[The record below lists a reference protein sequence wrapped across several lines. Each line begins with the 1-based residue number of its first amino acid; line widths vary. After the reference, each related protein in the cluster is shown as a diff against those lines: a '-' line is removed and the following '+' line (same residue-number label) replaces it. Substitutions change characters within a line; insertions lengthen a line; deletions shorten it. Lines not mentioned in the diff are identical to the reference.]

1 MIYLIL
7 RARGPGYFYKDRTNP
22 KFRLLKTWIKTSLRI
37 LGFLLLIWGG
47 LTLWVERER
56 TDPLRVFQA
65 PEAAGRALVLYNP
78 DPIYDLD
85 RQVGEAFAST
95 LNARG
100 WEVRLVSLAQAG
112 EGPDTPF
119 DLYVFIANTY
129 NWAPDRPTLRYIR
142 EASWLSGKPVVA
154 ITLGSGST
162 TRSKRLLEEAM
173 QVQGARVLV
182 SETYWLLRPNDE
194 SRMEESNVQVAVE
207 KAEQLALK
215 TATSLQRF
223 NNSK

>member
-1 MIYLIL
+1 MINLIL
-7 RARGPGYFYKDRTNP
+7 RTRGPGYFYKDRTNP
-22 KFRLLKTWIKTSLRI
+22 KSWLLKPWIKITLRV
-37 LGFLLLIWGG
+37 LGSLLLIWGG

-56 TDPLRVFQA
+56 TDPVRVFQA
-65 PEAAGRALVLYNP
+65 PVAEGRALILYNP

-100 WEVRLVSLAQAG
+100 WEVRLATHAQAG
-112 EGPDTPF
+112 EGPDTGF

-142 EASWLSGKPVVA
+142 KAAWLSGKPVVA

-162 TRSKRLLEEAM
+162 TRSKRLLEAAL
-173 QVQGARVLV
+173 QAQDARVV
-182 SETYWLLRPNDE
+182 ASETYWLLRPNDE
-194 SRMEESNVQVAVE
+194 SRMEESNVRVAAE
-207 KAEQLALK
+207 KSEQLALK
-215 TATSLQRF
+215 TATSLQKF
-223 NNSK
+223 NKGK